1 MIKRIVSLAIV
12 FALIVI
18 MIVQAIVKHEEH
30 IKAEKTAE
38 KKAKIE
44 KSNKEIEAMYNQA
57 LLSDQDESPDLKVGT
72 TAPDFSLKNL
82 NNETIHLSDFKEK
95 KVILNFWATWCP
107 PCKKEMPLLEE
118 VYKKYPSTVKIVS
131 VNIDPQADVK
141 RYIQNTGITF
151 PVLLDEN
158 GDVNEVYNVMTVPTT
173 YLINGQGEIKQIQQG
188 QLTKDILK
196 KWIQS

>member
-1 MIKRIVSLAIV
+1 
-12 FALIVI
+12 
-18 MIVQAIVKHEEH
+18 
-30 IKAEKTAE
+30 
-38 KKAKIE
+38 
-44 KSNKEIEAMYNQA
+44 MYNQA

-82 NNETIHLSDFKEK
+82 NNETIHLSDFKGK

-188 QLTKDILK
+188 QLTKDILE